1 MMTII
6 GISRPCIY
14 NELGVEL
21 CCERSILL
29 VSRLESNLSS
39 DTCKP
44 NKIKALCSNKSMQY
58 PSYGANNR
66 RAIWNAV
73 IKMLTT
79 TRAVT
84 ELCTRCKSDSIE
96 LQVERVPLLGPV

>member
-14 NELGVEL
+14 NDLGIEL

-44 NKIKALCSNKSMQY
+44 DKLKALCSNKSQQY
-58 PSYGANNR
+58 ASYGANNR
-66 RAIWNAV
+66 RAI
-73 IKMLTT
+73 
-79 TRAVT
+79 
-84 ELCTRCKSDSIE
+84 
-96 LQVERVPLLGPV
+96 ERSH